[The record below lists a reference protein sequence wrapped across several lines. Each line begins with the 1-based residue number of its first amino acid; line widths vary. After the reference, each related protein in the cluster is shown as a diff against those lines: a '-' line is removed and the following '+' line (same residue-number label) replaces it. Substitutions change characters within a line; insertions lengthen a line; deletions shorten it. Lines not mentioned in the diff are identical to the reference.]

1 MGPRESNEAD
11 VVVSA
16 DPLLRRKAAA
26 EMRLEEALASIVE
39 AQRLVDRA
47 GAALCSVR
55 GMAKESKQLGALYEK
70 VKSSWCVVNSRARR
84 LRTAGRLLLDREPDA
99 YELRAAPG
107 RGPRS

>member
-1 MGPRESNEAD
+1 MESRESNEAD

-26 EMRLEEALASIVE
+26 EMRLEEA
-39 AQRLVDRA
+39 QRLIDRA
-47 GAALCSVR
+47 GAGLCSVR
-55 GMAKESKQLGALYEK
+55 GMAKEWKQLGALYDK
-70 VKSSWCVVNSRARR
+70 VKSTWYAVNNRARR

-107 RGPRS
+107 REGRS